1 MRGKGRF
8 FSDSEVGRIVSL
20 LSSTDLSIAQ
30 IAGRMSCS
38 VSAVSSLNRK
48 HGVRN
53 YAGRRTSWEYLS
65 HSQIETDLLRLHQ
78 IGSV

>member
-8 FSDSEVGRIVSL
+8 FTDIEIGRIVSL
-20 LSSTDLSIAQ
+20 LSHTDLSIAQ

-38 VSAVSSLNRK
+38 VSAISSLNRK

-53 YAGRRTSWEYLS
+53 YGGRRTTWDYPPPSC
-65 HSQIETDLLRLHQ
+65 HLRENQ
-78 IGSV
+78 RIGSV

>member
-1 MRGKGRF
+1 MKGKGHSF
-8 FSDSEVGRIVSL
+8 TDIEIGRIVAL
-20 LSSTDLSIAQ
+20 LTSTDMSIAQ

-53 YAGRRTSWEYLS
+53 YAGRRTSWDYS
-65 HSQIETDLLRLHQ
+65 RQFFANQSGF
-78 IGSV
+78 GSV

>member
-1 MRGKGRF
+1 MKGKGHCF
-8 FSDSEVGRIVSL
+8 TDVEVSRIVAL
-20 LSSTDLSIAQ
+20 LSSTDMSIAQ

-38 VSAVSSLNRK
+38 VSAVSSLNRR

-53 YAGRRTSWEYLS
+53 YAGRRTSWDYSRPFSRQL
-65 HSQIETDLLRLHQ
+65 Q